1 MRAPNGSPASG
12 PTLHAKCF
20 AFSGKET
27 AMDAIQ
33 FLKQEHQ
40 KAKQA
45 FEKLMDAAPAQRG
58 ARWEELKPE
67 LKAHEK
73 IEEQCLYGPI
83 ARDGA
88 SDPALSEWVS
98 DRHQDEVHGVEGLI
112 EETEGLDPEDETW
125 LATVRQIKSALENHI
140 RKEEQDIFPQI
151 GRIWNR
157 TRLEE
162 AGREMSQGKAEKAG
176 RRG

>member
-1 MRAPNGSPASG
+1 
-12 PTLHAKCF
+12 
-20 AFSGKET
+20 
-27 AMDAIQ
+27 MDAIQ

-40 KAKQA
+40 KAKSA
-45 FEKLMDAAPAQRG
+45 FEKLLAAAPEDRG
-58 ARWEELKPE
+58 ARWDELKPE

-98 DRHQDEVHGVEGLI
+98 DRHQDEVHEVEGLI
-112 EETEGLDPEDETW
+112 KETQGLDPEDRRW
-125 LATVRQIKSALENHI
+125 LATVQQIRSALENHI
-140 RKEEQDIFPQI
+140 RQEEQDIFP
-151 GRIWNR
+151 RIARVWDR

-162 AGREMSQGKAEKAG
+162 AGRELQQSKAEKAG

>member
-1 MRAPNGSPASG
+1 
-12 PTLHAKCF
+12 
-20 AFSGKET
+20 
-27 AMDAIQ
+27 MDAIE

-40 KAKQA
+40 KAKHA
-45 FEKLMDAAPAQRG
+45 FETLLDAAPAQRG

-98 DRHQDEVHGVEGLI
+98 DRHQDEVHEVEGLI
-112 EETEGLDPEDETW
+112 KETEQLDPEDETW
-125 LATVRQIKSALENHI
+125 LATVRQIKSALESTGDPVHPVDSAG
-140 RKEEQDIFPQI
+140 EALVPGDLVSCFLD
-151 GRIWNR
+151 
-157 TRLEE
+157 TRPPKNGDWLV
-162 AGREMSQGKAEKAG
+162 K
-176 RRG
+176 RR

>member
-1 MRAPNGSPASG
+1 
-12 PTLHAKCF
+12 
-20 AFSGKET
+20 
-27 AMDAIQ
+27 MDAIQ

-40 KAKQA
+40 QAKGA
-45 FEKLMDAAPAQRG
+45 FEKVLEAAPEERG
-58 ARWEELKPE
+58 ALWRALELE
-67 LKAHEK
+67 LKAHET
-73 IEEQCLYGPI
+73 IEEQCVYGPI

-98 DRHQDEVHGVEGLI
+98 DRHQDEVYEVEGLI
-112 EETEGLDPEDETW
+112 KETEGLDPEDGRW

-140 RKEEQDIFPQI
+140 REEEQNIFPRI
-151 GRIWNR
+151 GRIWDR

-162 AGREMSQGKAEKAG
+162 AGREMSASKAEKAA

>member
-1 MRAPNGSPASG
+1 
-12 PTLHAKCF
+12 
-20 AFSGKET
+20 
-27 AMDAIQ
+27 MDAIQ

-40 KAKQA
+40 KAKGA
-45 FEKLMDAAPAQRG
+45 FEKLLNAAPAQRG
-58 ARWEELKPE
+58 AIWKELKPE

-73 IEEQCLYGPI
+73 MEEQCLYGPI

-98 DRHQDEVHGVEGLI
+98 DRHQDEVHEVESLI
-112 EETEGLDPEDETW
+112 KESEGLDPEDARW
-125 LATVRQIKSALENHI
+125 LATVRQIKTALDNHI
-140 RKEEQDIFPQI
+140 QQEEGDIFPRIGQI
-151 GRIWNR
+151 WAR

-162 AGREMSQGKAEKAG
+162 AGQEMSQSKGEKAG

>member
-1 MRAPNGSPASG
+1 MLWLLPE
-12 PTLHAKCF
+12 
-20 AFSGKET
+20 KET
-27 AMDAIQ
+27 AMDAIE
-33 FLKQEHQ
+33 FLQQEHQ
-40 KAKQA
+40 KAKRA
-45 FEKLMDAAPAQRG
+45 FEKLLGAAPAERG
-58 ARWEELKPE
+58 ALWRELKPE

-98 DRHQDEVHGVEGLI
+98 DRHQDEVYEVEGLI
-112 EETEGLDPEDETW
+112 KKIEGLDPEDGRW
-125 LATVRQIKSALENHI
+125 LATVRQIRSALENHI
-140 RKEEQDIFPQI
+140 RQEEQDIFPRIGQI
-151 GRIWNR
+151 WDR

-162 AGREMSQGKAEKAG
+162 AGREMRRSKAEKAG

>member
-1 MRAPNGSPASG
+1 
-12 PTLHAKCF
+12 
-20 AFSGKET
+20 
-27 AMDAIQ
+27 MDAIE

-40 KAKQA
+40 KAKSA
-45 FEKLMDAAPAQRG
+45 FEKLLAAAPGQRG
-58 ARWEELKPE
+58 ALWDELKPE

-88 SDPALSEWVS
+88 PSDPTLSEWVS
-98 DRHQDEVHGVEGLI
+98 DRHQDEVHEVEGLI
-112 EETEGLDPEDETW
+112 KETAGFDPEDARW
-125 LATVRQIKSALENHI
+125 LATVRQIKSAVENHI
-140 RKEEQDIFPQI
+140 RQEEQDIFPSI
-151 GRIWNR
+151 GRVWSR

-162 AGREMSQGKAEKAG
+162 AGRELQQSKEEKAG

>member
-1 MRAPNGSPASG
+1 MARI
-12 PTLHAKCF
+12 LVV
-20 AFSGKET
+20 
-27 AMDAIQ
+27 D
-33 FLKQEHQ
+33 
-40 KAKQA
+40 
-45 FEKLMDAAPAQRG
+45 DAAFMRKMVSDALTRG
-58 ARWEELKPE
+58 GHEVVGEAGNGVEAITRFQELKPE

-98 DRHQDEVHGVEGLI
+98 DRHQDEVHEVEGLI
-112 EETEGLDPEDETW
+112 KETERLDPEDETW

-140 RKEEQDIFPQI
+140 RQEEQNIFPRI
-151 GRIWNR
+151 GRIWDR